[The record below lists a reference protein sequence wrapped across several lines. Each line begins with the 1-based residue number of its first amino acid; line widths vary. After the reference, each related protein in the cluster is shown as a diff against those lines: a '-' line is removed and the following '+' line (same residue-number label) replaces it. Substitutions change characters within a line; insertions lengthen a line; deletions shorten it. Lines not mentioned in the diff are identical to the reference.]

1 MEIVLFIVLAGV
13 WAALLLPSFFD
24 SRLDAPINS
33 TQNFARNTARLA
45 AVRAMAT
52 EPGYAVRRSRTLGRR
67 RRVMIGLIGMAV
79 SALAAA
85 IVTGSVALLGLSIVA
100 DLLLAGYVALLI
112 HLKQQG
118 AVVAPIPLYTE
129 TAQSDQAQ
137 VRVLAG

>member
-45 AVRAMAT
+45 AIRALAS
-52 EPGYAVRRSRTLGRR
+52 EPAYAVRRSRTLSRR
-67 RRVMIGLIGMAV
+67 RRVLMGLIGLAV
-79 SALAAA
+79 FALGAA
-85 IVTGSVALLGLSIVA
+85 IATASVALLAISIVA
-100 DLLLAGYVALLI
+100 DLLLAGYIALLL
-112 HLKQQG
+112 HLKQQ
-118 AVVAPIPLYTE
+118 AAAAPIPLYTE
-129 TAQSDQAQ
+129 PAQPEQAQ

>member
-45 AVRAMAT
+45 ALPAMASS
-52 EPGYAVRRSRTLGRR
+52 PAYAVRRSRTLARR
-67 RRVMIGLIGMAV
+67 RRVLVGLIGVAV
-79 SALAAA
+79 TALGAA
-85 IVTGSVALLGLSIVA
+85 IVTGSLLLLAVSIGA
-100 DLLLAGYVALLI
+100 DLMLAGYVALLL
-112 HLKQQG
+112 HHKQRESLTQPVSLP
-118 AVVAPIPLYTE
+118 AANSAPE
-129 TAQSDQAQ
+129 QAQ